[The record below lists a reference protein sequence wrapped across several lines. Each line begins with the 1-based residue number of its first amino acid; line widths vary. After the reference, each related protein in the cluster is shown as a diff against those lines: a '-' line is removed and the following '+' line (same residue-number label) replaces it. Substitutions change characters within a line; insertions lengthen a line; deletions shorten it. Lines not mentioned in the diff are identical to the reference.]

1 MGLVYAFVRKF
12 VVQIDPILA
21 ILDFGV
27 PAAGTNLMNIDTAFW
42 MILWNTLRQKKA
54 WQRTNPV
61 HSCFSQQR
69 LHLVRG
75 FSS

>member
-27 PAAGTNLMNIDTAFW
+27 PAAGTNLMNIDTAF
-42 MILWNTLRQKKA
+42 
-54 WQRTNPV
+54 
-61 HSCFSQQR
+61 
-69 LHLVRG
+69 
-75 FSS
+75 